1 MTDYDRPSFMVT
13 LLDRDKTTA
22 FIRNKFDNDRYVA
35 EPMVV
40 INGRKGLAT
49 VCTEGV
55 GWYKDDSGYTILFD
69 DINYI
74 GMWTEISDEELASL
88 ISDEQTD
95 LAEFVRMFGDR
106 LENNFYIWYRY
117 GHTFDQ
123 TMVGV

>member
-55 GWYKDDSGYTILFD
+55 GWYKDDKGYTILFD

-95 LAEFVRMFGDR
+95 LADFIRMFGDR
-106 LENNFYIWYRY
+106 LESNFYIWYRY